1 MSLTFVSAFLDLR
14 EDRSK
19 DKSVETCF
27 NHFQRLAS
35 SGIKLHVFISPQY
48 YHYHKDSIP
57 QTDNIYVELI
67 ELQNLTTY
75 KELADIQYNLPSVRT
90 GHHDTANFMIL
101 MNAKIEI
108 VKRAIDANVF
118 GTSHF
123 AWIDFSIC
131 HVLKHWNS
139 SCKFLQLM
147 SATALQDTCLIFPGC
162 WNKGAEIQTVFT
174 NIHWRFCGGFFV
186 GDRTSLVNF
195 YNLYRTHFAETVRA
209 SGILVWET
217 NMWHLLEVYHNL
229 NPQWFSANHDDS
241 ILRIPF
247 RTFKTA
253 ASLTTIPSRIEHE
266 CRATLD
272 SLLGQVDQIYLS
284 IANTYKRFGDV
295 PTIPDFLQQEPYKSA
310 VTVIR
315 GEDYGPATKYL
326 GALTVI
332 PANSWIFVC
341 DDDQEY
347 SANLLERMSRVVDSV
362 AVYQNH
368 YRSILTKTSGGII
381 HGYVG
386 NLIHESL
393 LRDLPSFPLPPCAYF
408 VDDQWMS
415 IYLYKKAIQIHATNI
430 EPYYEIFKVL
440 DNHHEKWGSNSLSGL
455 HNRDEKVKEL
465 CEFFKVR
472 FCHDEGLPDLLTNV
486 S

>member
-1 MSLTFVSAFLDLR
+1 MSLTFVTAFLDLR

-19 DKSVETCF
+19 DKSVQTCF

-35 SGIKLHVFISPQY
+35 SGIKLHVFMSPQY
-48 YHYHKDSIP
+48 YVEYIHSIP
-57 QTDNIYVELI
+57 TTPNIHIDLI
-67 ELQNLTTY
+67 DLQDLITY
-75 KELADIQYNLPSVRT
+75 KELANIQYELPHVRT
-90 GHHDTANFMIL
+90 SHHDTANFMIL
-101 MNAKIEI
+101 MNAKIEF
-108 VKRAIDANVF
+108 VQKAIDANVF
-118 GTSHF
+118 STSHF

-131 HVLKHWNS
+131 HVLTHWNS

-147 SATALQDTCLIFPGC
+147 SATALQDTCLVFPGC
-162 WNKGAEIQTVFT
+162 WKNDADIQSVFSK
-174 NIHWRFCGGFFV
+174 IHWRFCGGFFL
-186 GDRTSLVNF
+186 GDRSSLHTM
-195 YNLYRTHFAETVRA
+195 YDLYRTHFATIVQTT
-209 SGILVWET
+209 GVLPWET
-217 NMWHLLEVYHNL
+217 NIWRVLEVYHNW

-241 ILRIPF
+241 IIRIPF
-247 RTFKTA
+247 RTFKTV
-253 ASLTTIPSRIEHE
+253 ASLTTIPSRIPHE

-272 SLLGQVDQIYLS
+272 SLIGQVDQIYLS

-295 PTIPDFLQQEPYKSA
+295 PTLPEFLQEEPYKSA

-326 GALTVI
+326 GALAVI
-332 PANSWIFVC
+332 PANSWIFIC

-362 AVYQNH
+362 AIYQNH
-368 YRSILTKTSGGII
+368 YRSILTKTSGGLI

-415 IYLYKKAIQIHATNI
+415 IYCYKQCIEIHATNI
-430 EPYYEIFKVL
+430 ESYSEIFKVL

-472 FCHDEGLPDLLTNV
+472 FCHEEGLPDLLTNV